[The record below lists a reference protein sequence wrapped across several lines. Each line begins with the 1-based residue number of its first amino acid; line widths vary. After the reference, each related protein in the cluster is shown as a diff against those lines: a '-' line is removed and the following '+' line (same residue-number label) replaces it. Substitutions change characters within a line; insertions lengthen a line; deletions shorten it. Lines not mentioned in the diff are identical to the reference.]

1 MPFVNAGV
9 RADGA
14 LGIATVLMLDRPLPT
29 TTHAGTRNIAAAM
42 IHERDDASASDAG
55 AWQVVPGACG
65 TGTSRRSPHGWVHD
79 IPGTTCHVPASDA
92 SDKSESFMNR
102 RGDTGAC

>member
-65 TGTSRRSPHGWVHD
+65 TGTFRPQSPWMGSRRSGNDLPRPR
-79 IPGTTCHVPASDA
+79 I
-92 SDKSESFMNR
+92 R
-102 RGDTGAC
+102 RQR